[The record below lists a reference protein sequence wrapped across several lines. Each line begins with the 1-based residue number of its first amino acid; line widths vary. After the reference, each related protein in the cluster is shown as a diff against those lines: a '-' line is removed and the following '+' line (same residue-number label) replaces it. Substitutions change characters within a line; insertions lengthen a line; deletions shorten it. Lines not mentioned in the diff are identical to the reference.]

1 MSLCEEAIVEANLC
15 GYGLM
20 CTNPCNHAF
29 DLDGSSTWRTTLRV
43 GKNFCKYGSYAALV
57 VLLAAN
63 ALNDVAGLEAHLVGW
78 IQAVVSLGGDLQEV
92 IALDPKLRPKRE
104 LA

>member
-1 MSLCEEAIVEANLC
+1 
-15 GYGLM
+15 M

-78 IQAVVSLGGDLQEV
+78 IQAVVSLGGTSKKSSRSIQSSGPSVNSRDPSSGACGYVGALQ
-92 IALDPKLRPKRE
+92 ASR
-104 LA
+104 